1 MAVEIAPRMIRIEMI
16 GVRIFAPTPF
26 CTRTSIGT
34 EARPRRHA
42 GSSDVPQSKGRPAR
56 YRRTSASWRRFP
68 DRYPLS
74 CRPAP
79 VSYIQLY
86 SFLFP
91 LVLFDFDALKHCV
104 VIARKYRDVEKKYQ
118 ICRWR
123 GKKET
128 RDWTKCQRKRDRNLR
143 RR

>member
-1 MAVEIAPRMIRIEMI
+1 MNDGI
-16 GVRIFAPTPF
+16 
-26 CTRTSIGT
+26 IGT
-34 EARPRRHA
+34 ACVGIAHHGFRLRRPHGQHGH
-42 GSSDVPQSKGRPAR
+42 GSAKFHGEKLQFRVQEDHMDSSV

-74 CRPAP
+74 CRPAS
-79 VSYIQLY
+79 VSYIQLS

-91 LVLFDFDALKHCV
+91 LVLFDFDALKHCA
-104 VIARKYRDVEKKYQ
+104 VIAQKYRDVEKKYQ

>member
-1 MAVEIAPRMIRIEMI
+1 MTASSGTRMRRQNRRIMVSRLRKLD
-16 GVRIFAPTPF
+16 GQHGHGSAKFF
-26 CTRTSIGT
+26 T
-34 EARPRRHA
+34 ERNCSFECKKIMMD
-42 GSSDVPQSKGRPAR
+42 SSV

-79 VSYIQLY
+79 VSYIQLS

-91 LVLFDFDALKHCV
+91 LVLFDFDALKHCA

-128 RDWTKCQRKRDRNLR
+128 RDWTKCHRKRDRNLR